1 MGVLEQIMQMK
12 NQGMPDEEIVGRLQE
27 SGVSPKMI
35 NDALNQAEIKKAV
48 SGGYPPQG
56 APMPSQ
62 YQQSSMAQEMNGEQG
77 GYAPQEQQ
85 QQYAP
90 QEYAPQQGYEEQPY
104 QPTGSMD
111 TSTIMEISE
120 QVFAE
125 KIQKL
130 QKQLKEVSDFKVI
143 AEAKIESSESR
154 LKRIESMI
162 DKLQVLILEKVGSY
176 GKGLENIE
184 KEMQMMQDSFGKM
197 VNPLADKT
205 NQRTQ
210 RQNYSGEEQR
220 FMKKTSE
227 EEPRRQP
234 EDVQEISNE
243 GERLKKINKLK

>member
-48 SGGYPPQG
+48 SGGYPPQ
-56 APMPSQ
+56 APGPSQ
-62 YQQSSMAQEMNGEQG
+62 YQQQGSMAQEMNS

-85 QQYAP
+85 QQYSP
-90 QEYAPQQGYEEQPY
+90 QEYAPQQGYEEQSY
-104 QPTGSMD
+104 QPASGMD

-130 QKQLKEVSDFKVI
+130 QKQLKEVSDFKVL

-154 LKRIESMI
+154 LKRIENMI
-162 DKLQVLILEKVGSY
+162 DKLQVSILEKIGSY
-176 GKGLENIE
+176 GKGLENVE

-197 VNPLADKT
+197 VNPIADKS
-205 NQRTQ
+205 NQRTS
-210 RQNYSGEEQR
+210 RQNYS
-220 FMKKTSE
+220 

-234 EDVQEISNE
+234 EENQEISNE
-243 GERLKKINKLK
+243 SERSKKNSKR